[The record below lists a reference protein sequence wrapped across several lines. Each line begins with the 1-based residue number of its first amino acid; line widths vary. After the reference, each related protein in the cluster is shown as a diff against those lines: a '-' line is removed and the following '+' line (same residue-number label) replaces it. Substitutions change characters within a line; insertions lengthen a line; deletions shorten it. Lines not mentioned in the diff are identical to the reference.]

1 MNFGVGEFCSIA
13 CALLWAIA
21 TISLKRAG
29 ETVPPFELNLF
40 KNIGIA
46 ILLVPAVLFFEL
58 DAWEKFTSSDIR
70 ILVISG
76 VIGVCVAD
84 WLLLASLNLLGA
96 GRNAILDCL
105 YSPFVI
111 IFAWFALGEEFTL
124 NRISGGILV
133 VAGILIATIPE
144 VNSSKVKKLS
154 LGIVYGIAAMISMA
168 GAIVLAKPV
177 LEKAPF
183 FAAMEIRM
191 LAGITIGVLGLL
203 AVGKIR
209 EFTKLSTDPEF
220 PHIRV
225 WAGICLPAF
234 FAMCLWIQGY
244 RLLDASL
251 ASILNQ
257 TSTFFILG
265 LAYWFLGEKL
275 NMSKILGAL
284 VSFSGVAMVVYKT

>member
-1 MNFGVGEFCSIA
+1 MNSGVGEICSVA
-13 CALLWAIA
+13 CALLWAIV

-46 ILLVPAVLFFEL
+46 LLLVPAVFFFEF
-58 DAWEKFTSSDIR
+58 DAWRMFSSTDVW
-70 ILVISG
+70 ILALSG
-76 VIGVCVAD
+76 VLGVCIAD

-111 IFAWFALGEEFTL
+111 IFAWFALGEELTL
-124 NRISGGILV
+124 NRIGGGLLV
-133 VAGILIATIPE
+133 VAGILIATLSE
-144 VNSSKVKKLS
+144 RKSGKVKKLS
-154 LGIVYGIAAMISMA
+154 LGIAYGIAAMISMA

-191 LAGITIGVLGLL
+191 LAGVSSGVFGLL
-203 AVGKIR
+203 VVGKFR
-209 EFTKLSTDPEF
+209 MFVKYSKSPDF
-220 PHIRV
+220 PHLRV
-225 WAGICLPAF
+225 WLGICLPAF

-257 TSTFFILG
+257 TSTFFILV

-275 NMSKILGAL
+275 NFPKVLGAL
-284 VSFSGVAMVVYKT
+284 VAFGGVAIVVL

>member
-1 MNFGVGEFCSIA
+1 
-13 CALLWAIA
+13 
-21 TISLKRAG
+21 LKRAG
-29 ETVPPFELNLF
+29 EAVPPFELNLF

-46 ILLVPAVLFFEL
+46 LLLVPAVFFFEF
-58 DAWEKFTSSDIR
+58 DAWQKFSSSDIW
-70 ILVISG
+70 ILAISG

-111 IFAWFALGEEFTL
+111 VFAWFALAEELTL
-124 NRISGGILV
+124 DRIGGGLLV
-133 VAGILIATIPE
+133 VAGILIVTLPE
-144 VNSSKVKKLS
+144 QNSGKVKKLS
-154 LGIVYGIAAMISMA
+154 LGIAYGIAAMISMA

-191 LAGITIGVLGLL
+191 LAGVASGVFGLL
-203 AVGKIR
+203 AVGKLR
-209 EFTKLSTDPEF
+209 MFAKLPTSPEF
-220 PHIRV
+220 PHLRV
-225 WAGICLPAF
+225 WVGICLPAF

-257 TSTFFILG
+257 TSTFFILV

-275 NMSKILGAL
+275 NVSKVLGAL
-284 VSFSGVAMVVYKT
+284 VAFGGVAIVVL

>member
-1 MNFGVGEFCSIA
+1 MNPGAGEICSVA
-13 CALLWAIA
+13 CALLWAIV

-46 ILLVPAVLFFEL
+46 MLLVPAVFFFEF
-58 DAWEKFTSSDIR
+58 DSWKVFSSSDIW
-70 ILVISG
+70 ILVLSG
-76 VIGVCVAD
+76 VVGVCIAD
-84 WLLLASLNLLGA
+84 WFLLASLNILGA

-111 IFAWFALGEEFTL
+111 IFAWFALGEQLTL
-124 NRISGGILV
+124 NRIGGGLLV
-133 VAGILIATIPE
+133 VAGILIATLPE
-144 VNSSKVKKLS
+144 QNSGKVKKLS
-154 LGIVYGIAAMISMA
+154 RGIAYGIVAMISMA

-177 LEKAPF
+177 LEKTPF

-191 LAGITIGVLGLL
+191 LAGVASGVFGLL
-203 AVGKIR
+203 AVGKFR
-209 EFTKLSTDPEF
+209 MFAKRSTSPEF
-220 PHIRV
+220 PHLRV
-225 WAGICLPAF
+225 WVGICLPAF

-257 TSTFFILG
+257 TSTFFILV

-275 NMSKILGAL
+275 NVSKVLGAL
-284 VSFSGVAMVVYKT
+284 VAFGGVAIVVL

>member
-1 MNFGVGEFCSIA
+1 MSPGVGEVCSIA
-13 CALLWAIA
+13 CALLWAIV

-46 ILLVPAVLFFEL
+46 LLLVPAVFFFEF
-58 DAWEKFTSSDIR
+58 DAWQKFSSSDIW
-70 ILVISG
+70 ILAISG

-111 IFAWFALGEEFTL
+111 VFAWFALGEKLTL
-124 NRISGGILV
+124 DRIGGGLLV
-133 VAGILIATIPE
+133 VAGILIVTLPE
-144 VNSSKVKKLS
+144 QDSGKVKKLS
-154 LGIVYGIAAMISMA
+154 RGITYGILAMISMA

-177 LEKAPF
+177 LERAPF

-191 LAGITIGVLGLL
+191 LAGVASGVFGLL
-203 AVGKIR
+203 AVGKLR
-209 EFTKLSTDPEF
+209 MFAKLPTSLKF
-220 PHIRV
+220 PHLRV
-225 WAGICLPAF
+225 WVGICLPAF

-257 TSTFFILG
+257 TSTFFILV
-265 LAYWFLGEKL
+265 LASWFLGEKL
-275 NMSKILGAL
+275 NVSKVLGAL
-284 VSFSGVAMVVYKT
+284 VAFAGVAIVVL

>member
-1 MNFGVGEFCSIA
+1 MNPGIGEICSVA
-13 CALLWAIA
+13 CALLWAIV

-46 ILLVPAVLFFEL
+46 LLLLPAVFIFEFDTWKLFS
-58 DAWEKFTSSDIR
+58 SSDTW
-70 ILVISG
+70 ILVLSG
-76 VIGVCVAD
+76 VVGVCIAD
-84 WLLLASLNLLGA
+84 WFLLASLNLLGA
-96 GRNAILDCL
+96 GRSAILDCL
-105 YSPFVI
+105 YSPFVF
-111 IFAWFALGEEFTL
+111 IFAWFALEEQLTL
-124 NRISGGILV
+124 NRIVGGLLV
-133 VAGILIATIPE
+133 VAGILMATVPDR
-144 VNSSKVKKLS
+144 SSGKVQKLS
-154 LGIVYGIAAMISMA
+154 RGIAYGIAAMVSMA

-191 LAGITIGVLGLL
+191 LAGITTGFLGLIV
-203 AVGKIR
+203 VGKFR
-209 EFTKLSTDPEF
+209 MFAKLSTSPKF
-220 PHIRV
+220 PHLRV
-225 WAGICLPAF
+225 WIGICLPAF

-244 RLLDASL
+244 RLLEASV

-275 NMSKILGAL
+275 NFPKVLGAL
-284 VSFSGVAMVVYKT
+284 ISFGGVAIVVL

>member
-1 MNFGVGEFCSIA
+1 M
-13 CALLWAIA
+13 
-21 TISLKRAG
+21 KRAG

-46 ILLVPAVLFFEL
+46 LLLFPAVFFFEF
-58 DAWEKFTSSDIR
+58 DAWQKFSSSDIW
-70 ILVISG
+70 ILAISG

-111 IFAWFALGEEFTL
+111 VFAWFALGEELTL
-124 NRISGGILV
+124 DRIGGGLLV
-133 VAGILIATIPE
+133 VAGILIVTLPE
-144 VNSSKVKKLS
+144 QNSGKVKKLS
-154 LGIVYGIAAMISMA
+154 LGIAYGIAAMISMA

-191 LAGITIGVLGLL
+191 LAGVASGFFGLL
-203 AVGKIR
+203 VVGKLR
-209 EFTKLSTDPEF
+209 MFAKLPTSPKF
-220 PHIRV
+220 PHLRV
-225 WAGICLPAF
+225 WVGICLPAF

-257 TSTFFILG
+257 TSTFFILV

-275 NMSKILGAL
+275 NVLKVLGAL
-284 VSFSGVAMVVYKT
+284 VAFGGVVIVVL

>member
-1 MNFGVGEFCSIA
+1 MSPGVGEVCSIT
-13 CALLWAIA
+13 CALLWAIV

-46 ILLVPAVLFFEL
+46 LLLFPAVFFFEF
-58 DAWEKFTSSDIR
+58 DAWQKFSSSDIW
-70 ILVISG
+70 ILAISG

-111 IFAWFALGEEFTL
+111 VFAWFALGEELTL
-124 NRISGGILV
+124 DRIGGGLLV
-133 VAGILIATIPE
+133 VAGILIVTLPE
-144 VNSSKVKKLS
+144 QNSGKVKKLS
-154 LGIVYGIAAMISMA
+154 LGIAYGIAAMISMA

-191 LAGITIGVLGLL
+191 LAGVASGFFGLL
-203 AVGKIR
+203 VVGKLR
-209 EFTKLSTDPEF
+209 MFAKLPTSPKF
-220 PHIRV
+220 PHLRV
-225 WAGICLPAF
+225 WVGICPPAF

-257 TSTFFILG
+257 TSTFFILV

-275 NMSKILGAL
+275 NVLKVLGAL
-284 VSFSGVAMVVYKT
+284 VAFGGVVIVVL

>member
-1 MNFGVGEFCSIA
+1 VNPGIGEICSVT
-13 CALLWAIA
+13 CALLWAIV

-29 ETVPPFELNLF
+29 EIVPPFELNLL

-46 ILLVPAVLFFEL
+46 LLLLPAVFIFEF
-58 DAWEKFTSSDIR
+58 DAWKLFSSSDTW
-70 ILVISG
+70 ILVLSG
-76 VIGVCVAD
+76 VVGVCIAD
-84 WLLLASLNLLGA
+84 WFLLASLNLLGA
-96 GRNAILDCL
+96 GRSAILDSL

-111 IFAWFALGEEFTL
+111 IFAWFALGEQFTL
-124 NRISGGILV
+124 NRIGGGLLV
-133 VAGILIATIPE
+133 VAGILIATLPE
-144 VNSSKVKKLS
+144 RNSGKVKKLS
-154 LGIVYGIAAMISMA
+154 RGIAYGIAAMVSMA

-191 LAGITIGVLGLL
+191 LAGIASGFLGLI
-203 AVGKIR
+203 AVGKFR
-209 EFTKLSTDPEF
+209 MFAKLSTSPKF
-220 PHIRV
+220 PHLRV
-225 WAGICLPAF
+225 WVGICIPAF

-244 RLLDASL
+244 RLLEASV

-275 NMSKILGAL
+275 NCTKVLGAL
-284 VSFSGVAMVVYKT
+284 ISFGGVAIVVL

>member
-1 MNFGVGEFCSIA
+1 MNPGIGEICSVA
-13 CALLWAIA
+13 CGLLWAIV

-29 ETVPPFELNLF
+29 ESVPPFELNLF

-46 ILLVPAVLFFEL
+46 LLLVPAVLFFEF
-58 DAWEKFTSSDIR
+58 DAWEMFSSSDAW
-70 ILVISG
+70 ILILSG
-76 VIGVCVAD
+76 VLGVCIAD
-84 WLLLASLNLLGA
+84 WFLLASLNLLGA

-111 IFAWFALGEEFTL
+111 IFAWFALGEQLTP
-124 NRISGGILV
+124 NRIGGGLLV
-133 VAGILIATIPE
+133 VAGILIATLPKR
-144 VNSSKVKKLS
+144 NSGKVKKLS
-154 LGIVYGIAAMISMA
+154 RGIAYGIVAMISMA

-191 LAGITIGVLGLL
+191 LAGITTGFLGLL
-203 AVGKIR
+203 AVGKFQK
-209 EFTKLSTDPEF
+209 FTKYSTSPEF
-220 PHIRV
+220 PHLRV
-225 WAGICLPAF
+225 WVGICLPAF

-244 RLLDASL
+244 RLLDASV

-275 NMSKILGAL
+275 NFAKILGAL
-284 VSFSGVAMVVYKT
+284 VAFGGVVIVVL

>member
-1 MNFGVGEFCSIA
+1 MNPGVGEICSVA
-13 CALLWAIA
+13 CALLWAIV
-21 TISLKRAG
+21 TISLKLAG

-46 ILLVPAVLFFEL
+46 ILLVPAVFFFEF
-58 DAWEKFTSSDIR
+58 DSWKVFSSSDIW
-70 ILVISG
+70 ILVLSG
-76 VIGVCVAD
+76 VVGVCIAD
-84 WLLLASLNLLGA
+84 WFLLASLNLLGA

-111 IFAWFALGEEFTL
+111 IFAWFALGEQLTL
-124 NRISGGILV
+124 NRIGGGLLV
-133 VAGILIATIPE
+133 VAGILIATLPE
-144 VNSSKVKKLS
+144 QNSGKVKQLS
-154 LGIVYGIAAMISMA
+154 RGIAYGIVAMISMA

-183 FAAMEIRM
+183 FTAMEIRM
-191 LAGITIGVLGLL
+191 LAGVASGVFGLL
-203 AVGKIR
+203 AVGKLRMFAEI
-209 EFTKLSTDPEF
+209 STSPEF
-220 PHIRV
+220 PHLRV
-225 WAGICLPAF
+225 WVGICLPAF

-257 TSTFFILG
+257 TSTFFILV

-275 NMSKILGAL
+275 NASKVLGAL
-284 VSFSGVAMVVYKT
+284 VAFGGVAIVVL

>member
-1 MNFGVGEFCSIA
+1 MSPGVGEVCSIA
-13 CALLWAIA
+13 CALLWAIV

-46 ILLVPAVLFFEL
+46 LLLVPAVFFFEF
-58 DAWEKFTSSDIR
+58 DAWQEFSSSDIW
-70 ILVISG
+70 ILGISG

-111 IFAWFALGEEFTL
+111 VFAWFALGEELTL
-124 NRISGGILV
+124 DRIGGGLLV
-133 VAGILIATIPE
+133 VAGILIVTLPE
-144 VNSSKVKKLS
+144 QNSGKVKKLS
-154 LGIVYGIAAMISMA
+154 LGIAYGIAAMISMA

-191 LAGITIGVLGLL
+191 LAGVASGFFGLL
-203 AVGKIR
+203 VIGKLR
-209 EFTKLSTDPEF
+209 MFPKLPTSPKF
-220 PHIRV
+220 PHLRV
-225 WAGICLPAF
+225 WVGICLPAF

-257 TSTFFILG
+257 TSTFFILV

-275 NMSKILGAL
+275 NVLKVLGAL
-284 VSFSGVAMVVYKT
+284 VAFGGVVIVVL